1 MPKQKQLDNL
11 TSELLIIKGDLRNLF
26 YKLDELD
33 QKLINLNHKFN
44 QHMKEGHIPNGK
56 TISDTGVSNCAVSIG
71 GNSPD
76 AV

>member
-1 MPKQKQLDNL
+1 MPSNIEKDL
-11 TSELLIIKGDLRNLF
+11 TNIIDM
-26 YKLDELD
+26 LDELD
-33 QKLINLNHKFN
+33 QKMINLNHKLN

-56 TISDTGVSNCAVSIG
+56 TISDTGVSNCAVGIG

>member
-1 MPKQKQLDNL
+1 MPSNIEKDL
-11 TSELLIIKGDLRNLF
+11 TNIIDM
-26 YKLDELD
+26 LDELD
-33 QKLINLNHKFN
+33 QKMINLNHKLN

>member
-1 MPKQKQLDNL
+1 MPSNIEKDL
-11 TSELLIIKGDLRNLF
+11 TNIIDM
-26 YKLDELD
+26 LDELD
-33 QKLINLNHKFN
+33 QKMINLNHKLN
-44 QHMKEGHIPNGK
+44 QHIKEGHIPNGK

>member
-1 MPKQKQLDNL
+1 MPKTD
-11 TSELLIIKGDLRNLF
+11 EEIYAIFGDDILNVF
-26 YKLDELD
+26 NKLDELD

-56 TISDTGVSNCAVSIG
+56 TISDTGVSNCAVGVG

>member
-1 MPKQKQLDNL
+1 MPKTD
-11 TSELLIIKGDLRNLF
+11 EEIYAIFGDDILNVF
-26 YKLDELD
+26 NKLDELD

>member
-1 MPKQKQLDNL
+1 MPSNIEIDL
-11 TSELLIIKGDLRNLF
+11 TNIIDM
-26 YKLDELD
+26 LDELD
-33 QKLINLNHKFN
+33 QKMINLNHKLN